1 MTSFWSKALFYYS
14 EVNQAYQEKGNMA
27 KVLPEYL
34 SDWTTEKGKCT
45 MALSEYLSD
54 WTREG

>member
-54 WTREG
+54 